1 MEQSGDKILIIDDDE
16 DLLRLYSLYF
26 EMHGFNV
33 VGTASNGIEALRLLK
48 DSIPK
53 PDVILIDYHMPH
65 MNGIETSN
73 IILQLDSTY
82 KILMM
87 SGNTSIKDEALSSGI
102 LDFYEKPP
110 NMKSLCNRIRELKK
124 I

>member
-1 MEQSGDKILIIDDDE
+1 MEQSKIKILIIDDDE
-16 DLLRLYSLYF
+16 DILNLYSVYLNTQ
-26 EMHGFNV
+26 GFNV
-33 VGTASNGIEALRLLK
+33 VGTALNGYDALKLLQ

-65 MNGIETSN
+65 MNGIETSKF
-73 IILQLDSTY
+73 ILRLDNSY

-87 SGNTSIKDEALSSGI
+87 SGNTSIKDKALSSGI
-102 LDFYEKPP
+102 IDFYEKPT
-110 NMKSLCNRIRELKK
+110 NMKILCNRIRELKK